1 MKYSPEFLEANARL
15 KTLDEETLNDALNEM
30 TADELLAHGDYM
42 IQQTIDE
49 ENRLSEE
56 EEQAH
61 ISELLQLTREPS
73 KDEIKPIKVHTHR
86 TVKRIVILA
95 AAILVLVSV
104 FMASTIASKHD
115 FSLFDGTV
123 RFEDGK
129 IHVLFSN
136 GNGND
141 STALTMAEFEAELKE
156 HGIEE
161 IKLPT
166 YFYENDWMVTSS
178 IYHQEDDI
186 NQVNVELS
194 KNAEKYSMLIICHNE
209 SEFYQGATFFGVEGG
224 ETIQR
229 GDTSV
234 YLFDHG
240 NALVEL
246 TYFSNNCEYRIQS
259 TVSAEK
265 MRMIANTIV

>member
-61 ISELLQLTREPS
+61 INELLQLTREPS
-73 KDEIKPIKVHTHR
+73 EDKIKLIKIHTHR
-86 TVKRIVILA
+86 TVKRIIILA

-123 RFEDGK
+123 RFEDGR
-129 IHVLFSN
+129 IHVQFPTTDRSATLSMT
-136 GNGND
+136 D
-141 STALTMAEFEAELKE
+141 FETNLEE
-156 HGIEE
+156 HGFKDIL
-161 IKLPT
+161 LPG
-166 YFYENDWMVTSS
+166 YFYEGEWA
-178 IYHQEDDI
+178 
-186 NQVNVELS
+186 VE
-194 KNAEKYSMLIICHNE
+194 NIKYSEEDNMHLMTSNIEGRQSYSISIILYEGTSPSRNITFYGAE
-209 SEFYQGATFFGVEGG
+209 SG
-224 ETIQR
+224 ETIQT
-229 GDTSV
+229 GDIPV

-240 NALVEL
+240 YDRKEL
-246 TYFSNNCEYRIQS
+246 IYFVGQYEYKIRS
-259 TVSAEK
+259 FDSAEELK
-265 MRMIANTIV
+265 MIAKTIT

>member
-1 MKYSPEFLEANARL
+1 MKYSPEFLKSNARL

-61 ISELLQLTREPS
+61 INELLQLTREPS
-73 KDEIKPIKVHTHR
+73 EDEIKPIKVHTHR
-86 TVKRIVILA
+86 TVKRIIILA

-115 FSLFDGTV
+115 FSLFNGSV

-129 IHVLFSN
+129 IYVLFS
-136 GNGND
+136 NGND
-141 STALTMAEFEAELKE
+141 STALTMAEFEADLKE
-156 HGIEE
+156 HGFEE
-161 IKLPT
+161 IKLPM
-166 YFYENDWMVTSS
+166 YFYEDDWMVTNST
-178 IYHQEDDI
+178 YHQEDDI
-186 NQVNVELS
+186 FQISAEFS
-194 KNAEKYSMLIICHNE
+194 KGAENYLIDIAYHKDT
-209 SEFYQGATFFGVEGG
+209 EFFQGATFFGVESG
-224 ETIQR
+224 ETIQK
-229 GDTSV
+229 GDTPV

-240 NALVEL
+240 KSRIEL
-246 TYFSNNCEYRIQS
+246 TYFFYNCEYRIRS
-259 TVSAEK
+259 TVPAEK
-265 MRMIANTIV
+265 MRMIANTIM